1 MTSSLE
7 LLVAEAKKSP
17 LVDTSFRLNNIY
29 NVISKNGQRITF
41 KQNNIQKLI
50 TQSTAKRKIILKA
63 RQMGVSTNELIRMLD
78 YVLYNT
84 NKTAVILAHEQD
96 GLEKLFRI
104 PRRAYEFLDP
114 QLKPALDKGGGSKFE
129 MFFPS
134 TNSRIYADLESRGD
148 TIHWLHVS
156 EYAFVKEKDRV
167 LSTIEAVP
175 MNGIITFE
183 STPNGLNHFYD
194 DYMSEDSNYVKL
206 FYPWFLHEE
215 YIVKNTE
222 LKPSNYTPEEK
233 HFIKYAKDNYS
244 VGIEPGQIDFRR
256 FKQRE
261 LKNLFLQ
268 EYPESDASC
277 FLTSGNNVFD
287 LALIKPMYDKAPK
300 PIEVVDGI
308 RVYKRRV
315 DKNEIY
321 VIGADTAEGV
331 EGDASAAHVFE
342 VRSREQVASFHSNK
356 IKPSEFA
363 QVLKKMA
370 EMYDVGY
377 PGPLLAVERNNHGHA
392 VILYLDEVLGY
403 TNLFRTKKENKK
415 TDMDE
420 VRIGWTTDRVTR
432 PLMIDT
438 LIEGVEHGTI
448 TLNDKDTL
456 AQCLTLVNNDGKIE
470 AEEGKHDDLVIA
482 AAISIQMCI
491 EEGVFALYDNIAGK
505 IKI

>member
-1 MTSSLE
+1 MEIDKRLLDPRWRLENLYHIVTKSGGKTKFKPNNIQRLLLESKAKKRIVLKSRQVGISTLE
-7 LLVAEAKKSP
+7 LLRQSDFV
-17 LVDTSFRLNNIY
+17 FFN
-29 NVISKNGQRITF
+29 KN
-41 KQNNIQKLI
+41 KN
-50 TQSTAKRKIILKA
+50 A
-63 RQMGVSTNELIRMLD
+63 M
-78 YVLYNT
+78 
-84 NKTAVILAHEQD
+84 ILAHEMD
-96 GLEKLFRI
+96 GLDKLFRVV
-104 PRRAYEFLDP
+104 RRAYDYLHP
-114 QLKPALDKGGGSKFE
+114 QLQPKLDKGGGSRYQLYMPE
-129 MFFPS
+129 I
-134 TNSRIYADLESRGD
+134 NSRISCDLENRGS
-148 TIHWLHVS
+148 TVNWLHIS
-156 EYAFVKEKDRV
+156 ELAFVKDMSRV
-167 LSTIEAVP
+167 LATIESVP
-175 MNGIITFE
+175 LEGLITIE
-183 STPNGLNHFYD
+183 STPFGLNEFYD
-194 DYMSEDSNYVKL
+194 LYMDPESNYEKM
-206 FYPWFLHEE
+206 FFPWFLHEE
-215 YIVKNTE
+215 YKIENHE
-222 LKPSNYTPEEK
+222 LKKDSLTADELK
-233 HFIKYAKDNYS
+233 LIKMAKSDYNVDIDLS
-244 VGIEPGQIDFRR
+244 QIAFRR
-256 FKQRE
+256 YKQRE
-261 LKNLFLQ
+261 LKSLFLQ
-268 EYPESDASC
+268 EYPELDTTC

-287 LALIKPMYDKAPK
+287 LAIIKPMYDKAPK
-300 PIEVVDGI
+300 PVEVIDGI

-363 QVLKKMA
+363 QVLKQMA

-420 VRIGWTTDRVTR
+420 IRIGWTTDRVTR

-448 TLNDKDTL
+448 ILNDKDTL